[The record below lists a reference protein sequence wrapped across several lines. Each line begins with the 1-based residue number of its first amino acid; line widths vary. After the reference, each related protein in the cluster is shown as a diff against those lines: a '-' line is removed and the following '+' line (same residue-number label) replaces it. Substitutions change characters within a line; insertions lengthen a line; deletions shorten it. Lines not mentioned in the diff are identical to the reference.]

1 MENIK
6 TMTVT
11 ELDRM
16 YWESF
21 GKMRNARD
29 RKAFE
34 AADADCQNIIK
45 ELANR
50 GLNTITEITKK
61 IKEEKLNA

>member
-1 MENIK
+1 MENMK

-29 RKAFE
+29 RKTFE
-34 AADADCQNIIK
+34 TADAECQNIIK

-50 GLNTITEITKK
+50 GLNTITEITNK
-61 IKEEKLNA
+61 IKEEKFNA

>member
-1 MENIK
+1 MENMK

-21 GKMRNARD
+21 GKMRNARGL
-29 RKAFE
+29 KAFE
-34 AADADCQNIIK
+34 TADAECQNIIK

-50 GLNTITEITKK
+50 GLNTITEITNK
-61 IKEEKLNA
+61 IKEERFNA

>member
-1 MENIK
+1 MNDYM

-16 YWESF
+16 YWDSF

-29 RKAFE
+29 RKTFE
-34 AADADCQNIIK
+34 AAVAECQNIIK

-50 GLNTITEITKK
+50 GLNTITEITNK
-61 IKEEKLNA
+61 IKEEKFNA